1 MLCVTRRPV
10 GELSSQ
16 RSRISRRG
24 RRAVNSSIQVV
35 LDPTTLA
42 ERQRAFADFFAH
54 DEPDFEG
61 WCERLRSRVGSLFLA
76 AVRLIARQGDL
87 LRYLRPAVGLIVEG
101 LEVGQRELDAAP
113 HLRVVQKFGVN
124 LRNIDRAAC
133 VSKGIEILTLRRRA
147 NVSCAEHAIMLMVML
162 ARKAREVDGLI
173 TVDRLAAA
181 GLATGRSTAPI
192 LRTPTGHVSRVC
204 ARSTRRPLGS
214 SGSARSDAR
223 SRRGQPRS
231 ECACITTNEP
241 LWPLTMNGLLQAHY
255 SPLEGLLASSDFIVV
270 AVSGGPATRHLLDRD
285 RLVRTKP
292 GAFIVNV
299 ARADVVERAALIEML
314 ACNRLGGFAPDPLYE
329 EPACDD
335 ELLRF
340 NNVILTPH
348 TAAQPRFNALRD
360 IEDLLAGLAQALE
373 RAPR

>member
-1 MLCVTRRPV
+1 MPNSNVLVVEDDHFTRLV
-10 GELSSQ
+10 
-16 RSRISRRG
+16 
-24 RRAVNSSIQVV
+24 QVV

-42 ERQRAFADFFAH
+42 ERRRAFADFFAH

-61 WCERLRSRVGSLFLA
+61 WCERLRSRVGSLFPA
-76 AVRLIARQGDL
+76 DVRLIAGQGDL
-87 LRYLRPAVGLIVEG
+87 LRYLGPAVGLIVEG
-101 LEVGQRELDAAP
+101 LQVGQSELDAAP

-133 VSKGIEILTLRRRA
+133 VSKGVEVLTLRRRA
-147 NVSCAEHAIMLMVML
+147 NVSCAEHAIMLMLML

-173 TVDRLAAA
+173 TVDRLATA
-181 GLATGRSTAPI
+181 GLGYRPFDRSHTANANWPRI
-192 LRTPTGHVSRVC
+192 PGLRTLHEATVGIIGLGEIGREI
-204 ARSTRRPLGS
+204 ATRAAAFGMCVHYHQRTPL
-214 SGSARSDAR
+214 AADDERA
-223 SRRGQPRS
+223 
-231 ECACITTNEP
+231 
-241 LWPLTMNGLLQAHY
+241 LQAHY
-255 SPLEGLLASSDFIVV
+255 VPLEGLLASSDFIVV

-285 RLVRTKP
+285 RLARTKP

-314 ACNRLGGFAPDPLYE
+314 ACNRLGGFALDPLYE
-329 EPACDD
+329 EPGRDD
-335 ELLRF
+335 DQLLWF

-360 IEDLLAGLAQALE
+360 IEDLVVGLAQALE